1 MTKLFEIHHQGAMTG
16 KTTGSSSVP
25 RCVPQATLEQVLL
38 PRQVRTSATLAP
50 SHNCLLSWKLAGTT
64 SACGNA
70 TAEAREAPCPVAF
83 LGCRLWV

>member
-50 SHNCLLSWKLAGTT
+50 SHNCLLSGRLLARR
-64 SACGNA
+64 ALVA
-70 TAEAREAPCPVAF
+70 TQQPKRE
-83 LGCRLWV
+83 RLHAL